1 MSGTQIQSVAAP
13 EGGAVA
19 AYQDSPQLEEWGGGN
34 DTPPPPSGPKFGRYI
49 AALKRYKWLIALFV
63 MIGAGGGYA
72 ATMILTPEYQVK
84 STILL
89 EVAAGTTG
97 NSNAKGPVQGQEL
110 LRATGWTDLMRS
122 FSIADPVVMQLA
134 LFVQPVKGAD
144 STIFRAFRV
153 DQQRLRP
160 GDYLLT
166 LAGNRYVLSLKPGAQ
181 VEQGAI
187 GDSIGRDVGFLWQP
201 TSGLFGGRKEI
212 EFRVQTPREA
222 SLELIKQM
230 TVMLAM
236 GSSLMFVTL
245 NGENSARTAA
255 TLNAWV
261 EQFVTKATALKKKNV
276 MSYATILEG
285 QRQFAA
291 DNLTAAEGALQRFRV
306 NTVTEPN
313 ERQIVMPGL
322 EMTNSPVFN
331 DYFRDKVLAE
341 GFTRDRA
348 AIERIL
354 EQGKKDGIITPEAVL
369 SVPIVAQDPASE
381 PLRRLLIE
389 QTQRETDLRKLQ
401 ETFLDEAPQVKSQ
414 KVFLNDLRTVN
425 VPRALAAYL
434 AQLRIK
440 ESQLKDRIDASSK
453 DLRNIPTRTI
463 QEGQLKRQV
472 DVASE
477 LYRSLDLKA
486 AEAKLAEAATIPDVS
501 VLDSAVAP
509 LAPTKNTAPVI
520 IAGATAFALVFSV
533 MLAILLDGV
542 DKRFRYPEQATED
555 LGLFVLGVVPV
566 IDAKAG
572 RKQSADQAAQ
582 VVEAFRSIRMN
593 VRYAADPN
601 RPLTMTITSP
611 GPNDGKS
618 LVSSNLALS
627 FAEAGARTLLIDG
640 DLRRGELAKTFGLT
654 KKPGLVEYL
663 DGTALIAEVL
673 HPVQSH
679 ANLTV
684 IQAGARRRRAPEL
697 LATPRLSQLIN
708 QMAGEFEVVI
718 VDSPPL
724 GAGFDAFALATATGN
739 MALVLRSGMT
749 DRKMAAAKMAV
760 VDTLPVR
767 VMGAILNGIKLDG
780 VYQYYSYY
788 QGYAAED
795 EEQDLQITDGEPSQ
809 VSSVVTRG

>member
-1 MSGTQIQSVAAP
+1 MSGTQIQSVSAP
-13 EGGAVA
+13 DAGAVT
-19 AYQDSPQLEEWGGGN
+19 AYQDGPQLEEWGSGN
-34 DTPPPPSGPKFGRYI
+34 DAAPQRPGSKLGRYVS
-49 AALKRYKWLIALFV
+49 ALKRYAVLIGLFAIV
-63 MIGAGGGYA
+63 GAAGGYG
-72 ATMILTPEYQVK
+72 ATKVLPPEYQVK

-89 EVAAGTTG
+89 EVAAGSNG
-97 NSNAKGPVQGQEL
+97 NPNTAKGPVQGQEL
-110 LRATGWTDLMRS
+110 LRAAGWTDLMRS

-134 LFVQPVKGAD
+134 LFVEPVKPAD
-144 STIFRAFRV
+144 STLFRAFRV
-153 DQQRLRP
+153 EQQRLRA

-166 LAGNRYVLSLKPGAQ
+166 LAGNRYTLSLKPGAQ

-187 GDSIGRDVGFLWQP
+187 GDSIGREVGFLWQP
-201 TSGLFGGRKEI
+201 SSQLFAGRKEV

-222 SLELIKQM
+222 SLELIKNM
-230 TVMLAM
+230 TVLLTT

-245 NGENSARTAA
+245 NGENSSRTAA

-276 MSYATILEG
+276 VSYATILEG
-285 QRQFAA
+285 QRQYAA
-291 DNLTAAEGALQRFRV
+291 DNLAAAEGALQRFRV

-313 ERQIVMPGL
+313 EKQVVLPGL
-322 EMTNSPVFN
+322 EMNSPVFS

-341 GFTRDRA
+341 GLTRDRS

-369 SVPIVAQDPASE
+369 SVPIVSQDPASE
-381 PLRRLLIE
+381 PLRKLLAE

-401 ETFLDEAPQVKSQ
+401 EVFTDSAQQVKSQ
-414 KVFLNDLRTVN
+414 KSFLNELRTVN
-425 VPRALAAYL
+425 VPRALSAYL
-434 AQLRIK
+434 AQLKIK
-440 ESQLKDRIDASSK
+440 ESQLTQRIEASSK

-463 QEGQLKRQV
+463 QEQQYKRQV
-472 DVASE
+472 DVATD

-509 LAPTKNTAPVI
+509 LSPTKNTAPVI
-520 IAGATAFALVFSV
+520 ILGAIAFAVVLGA

-542 DKRFRYPEQATED
+542 DKRFRYPQQVTDE
-555 LGLFVLGVVPV
+555 LNLFILGVVPV
-566 IDAKAG
+566 IDSKAG
-572 RKQSADQAAQ
+572 RKRSADQAAQ

-618 LVSSNLALS
+618 LISSNLALS
-627 FAEAGARTLLIDG
+627 FAEAGMRTLLIDG

-673 HPVQSH
+673 QPVQSH

-739 MALVLRSGMT
+739 MALVMRSGMT

-795 EEQDLQITDGEPSQ
+795 EEQDLRITDGE
-809 VSSVVTRG
+809 VSKVPAVVTRG